1 VNIFNISYDI
11 EECIENIDF
20 GEGENQYDDVNKLIK
35 YNNSRY
41 IRLTSAYLQRF
52 IYRIYINIIIFFQL
66 SLL

>member
-1 VNIFNISYDI
+1 MNIFNISYDI